1 MSTTAI
7 KRIKGYCTKVNQSQ
21 WEELVRVADE
31 VGVDV
36 SHVKGGNTLAAV
48 DVMGVM
54 CCWHSLKTKTLISF
68 PDFLAKLRGVEEW
81 TPKAG
86 EMVEVEVGGRWF
98 KSEVVAFHEGQYV
111 CQMPAHIEYIPYPI
125 THLRPLRPTITRAE
139 AEQQLGKRI
148 ID

>member
-1 MSTTAI
+1 M
-7 KRIKGYCTKVNQSQ
+7 
-21 WEELVRVADE
+21 ADE

-48 DVMGVM
+48 DVMGVL
-54 CCWHSLKTKTLISF
+54 CCWHSLKTKTLIPF
-68 PDFLAKLRGVEEW
+68 PDFLAKLRGEEW

-86 EMVEVEVGGRWF
+86 EMVEVSHNGEVWGTRQFIAKSMGRFIVWSNDGAAVDHTF
-98 KSEVVAFHEGQYV
+98 
-111 CQMPAHIEYIPYPI
+111 C
-125 THLRPLRPTITRAE
+125 RPLRPTITRAE